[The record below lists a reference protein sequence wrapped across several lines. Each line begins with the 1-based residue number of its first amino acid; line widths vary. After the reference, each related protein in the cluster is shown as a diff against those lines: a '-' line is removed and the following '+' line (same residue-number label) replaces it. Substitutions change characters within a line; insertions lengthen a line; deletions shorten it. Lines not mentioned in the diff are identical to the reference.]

1 MQKWR
6 TGNLKG
12 HILPQRTVG
21 DNILSQFVNAEGME
35 FMGIPENGD
44 VIKIIDGE
52 PFILT
57 RFGKI
62 LI

>member
-1 MQKWR
+1 M
-6 TGNLKG
+6 
-12 HILPQRTVG
+12 G
-21 DNILSQFVNAEGME
+21 DNILGQFVNAEGME

-57 RFGKI
+57 RFGKNFI
-62 LI
+62 QSVTIIC